1 MKSILFFILT
11 FALVIFSNQIATAQ
25 DSFELIKDGRTYVC
39 QVKINQPPP
48 PPNDG
53 GSAAE
58 CARLAYSGPFSR
70 DESIQICQGAR
81 DNAPAECGVD
91 AYRGPFSKSEAIQL
105 CKGTSNFYQP
115 SACAI
120 AAYRGPFSKDESVRL
135 CERTGTA
142 ATADCAIKAYQGP
155 YTKEEAIRLCRS
167 NPNLI
172 LKALKLISL

>member
-1 MKSILFFILT
+1 MKSVLFILST
-11 FALVIFSNQIATAQ
+11 FTFVIFSNQNANAQ
-25 DSFELIKDGRTYVC
+25 DSFELIKDGKTYVC
-39 QVKINQPPP
+39 QAKSTQPPP
-48 PPNDG
+48 DN

-70 DESIQICQGAR
+70 EESIQICQGAR

-115 SACAI
+115 SACAS
-120 AAYRGPFSKDESVRL
+120 AAYRGPFSKDESLRL

-172 LKALKLISL
+172 LKSLNLLVKN